1 MLTEQFLNSCLSLSL
16 NHKSIGKVNKSTLRD
31 IIDILEFYKQK
42 EKNDIPIPIKNKL
55 ECLEVIC
62 KLRAEDRTTENIIDS
77 ISQGEKYKPL
87 LEFITLK
94 MEEDIPENA
103 ISDNIEQIRIR
114 KKLMNL
120 FYNYDKIS
128 EFLETVKT
136 GSFKSLDDIT
146 FRYESFVKNMYTR
159 LMECNRTMNAEAT
172 SSLDLI
178 RDDYDSIIDIIK
190 KKTSET
196 NLVKTGFHVFD
207 NSILQG
213 GFEKGRLYIFA
224 GGSGCVD
231 KDTEFFNGHGWKK
244 ISDWNKDDLVLQYN
258 EDGSTSLVYPDNY
271 IKKDCEE
278 FNLIESKYG
287 LSIAFCDNHN
297 HIYVDERKK
306 NKLLRISSNDLLK
319 RHNNTKSGF
328 KGRFLTTFGYDA
340 SGINLTNSEI
350 RLCVATIADGYFRNN
365 SNLVVVKVK
374 KDRKKTR
381 LISLLNECNIE
392 YEIKNYKSGYSNF
405 YFDAPLNHKKFNSD
419 YWYNCNIDQIKII
432 CDEVL
437 KWDGDNKNR
446 YFTND
451 KESADFIQF
460 AFTCIGKRSSI
471 YTDDRTGQEYYV
483 NNTKYIRKNKTYTVN
498 VCKNNT
504 VSFVEKHKKNIDRIK
519 SIDNK
524 KYCFTVPSSMLVL
537 RRNNNIFITGNS
549 GKSTLMTNFIENGL
563 LDENKAKKPEVYVY
577 ITLENSVDETLMRMY
592 QSMFKV
598 TKSAFAESIREL
610 DSNHIK
616 GSIIQ
621 RIGRSNR
628 SVIMKYFPKFSISP
642 ADVSMV
648 IDDAISQYGSDGIR
662 AVIVDYLD
670 LLKLDSSLGK
680 NYDLYRLELS
690 HITSNLKDIAV
701 SYNVPLITASQL
713 TRSVYD
719 KNPDSKELN
728 LAMMSEAV
736 KKIEHADFV
745 ALMSK
750 DKNNDNTVYM
760 NVGKNR
766 CGAANKCLELKVD
779 FVYYK
784 FLTAYESGAST
795 APNIK
800 TDQNSGGVMKFD
812 SDSY

>member
-224 GGSGCVD
+224 GGSG
-231 KDTEFFNGHGWKK
+231 
-244 ISDWNKDDLVLQYN
+244 
-258 EDGSTSLVYPDNY
+258 
-271 IKKDCEE
+271 
-278 FNLIESKYG
+278 
-287 LSIAFCDNHN
+287 
-297 HIYVDERKK
+297 
-306 NKLLRISSNDLLK
+306 
-319 RHNNTKSGF
+319 
-328 KGRFLTTFGYDA
+328 
-340 SGINLTNSEI
+340 
-350 RLCVATIADGYFRNN
+350 
-365 SNLVVVKVK
+365 
-374 KDRKKTR
+374 
-381 LISLLNECNIE
+381 
-392 YEIKNYKSGYSNF
+392 
-405 YFDAPLNHKKFNSD
+405 
-419 YWYNCNIDQIKII
+419 
-432 CDEVL
+432 
-437 KWDGDNKNR
+437 
-446 YFTND
+446 
-451 KESADFIQF
+451 
-460 AFTCIGKRSSI
+460 
-471 YTDDRTGQEYYV
+471 
-483 NNTKYIRKNKTYTVN
+483 
-498 VCKNNT
+498 
-504 VSFVEKHKKNIDRIK
+504 
-519 SIDNK
+519 
-524 KYCFTVPSSMLVL
+524 
-537 RRNNNIFITGNS
+537 S

-563 LDENKAKKPEVYVY
+563 TDDNTSGKKEVYVY